1 MVSARQS
8 RGRTTLS
15 PVREDSSRLGLARR
29 SLTLCWTG
37 AAVPDSRSS
46 SLPLLQI
53 RTLEGVRHT
62 QLLPAPAAVVPAP
75 APPYPPKS
83 LIRYGHGD
91 RRSGVSLATSQP
103 RPGPAL
109 RRFACLPTCP
119 LALASRPSLVV
130 AGLDCA
136 SSQWPRHANIKCARA
151 HPHQRPP
158 LHGVGRDAMARRRIG
173 CLQIHQPFLANFG
186 RVKRVADRGTE
197 SALMRYYGGLQLRSG
212 LEPPPR
218 AAGGSR
224 WLSLGTLMG
233 GRSLACRL
241 EALGFF

>member
-1 MVSARQS
+1 M
-8 RGRTTLS
+8 
-15 PVREDSSRLGLARR
+15 
-29 SLTLCWTG
+29 
-37 AAVPDSRSS
+37 PDSRSS

-151 HPHQRPP
+151 HPHQCPP

-173 CLQIHQPFLANFG
+173 CLQINQQFLQI
-186 RVKRVADRGTE
+186 
-197 SALMRYYGGLQLRSG
+197 SAERK
-212 LEPPPR
+212 
-218 AAGGSR
+218 GSR
-224 WLSLGTLMG
+224 IVAPNLHSCATMAVCNCAVVWSRRRARQGARAGSHWARLWGDDP
-233 GRSLACRL
+233 SLAV
-241 EALGFF
+241 